1 MPPKGPGGAGG
12 KPAQDYVRSLRAQ
25 GLSIADLRSQLKN
38 DGYKAGRISQ
48 LLRLTRYAAMLAE
61 ARPHSMH
68 NHLAHL

>member
-12 KPAQDYVRSLRAQ
+12 KPAQEYVRSLRAQ

-48 LLRLTRYAAMLAE
+48 LLRLTRDAAMLAE
-61 ARPHSMH
+61 ASMH
-68 NHLAHL
+68 NDLAHL